1 MRFTY
6 MRIAAVVALS
16 IIAPSPAAA
25 QQQQYHG
32 AAPAIS
38 PDGKYV
44 AFRSDRGGS
53 DHVYVIAIDG
63 SGERVLPGSADG
75 GRPAWSRD
83 GLRILYSVFVR
94 DSGTL
99 YSSSIEGTDR
109 RPVITVLGRNPAWM
123 QEGHWLAY
131 GTGDWSKTVI
141 TVADAHGQVV
151 RQIADSLGS
160 AWNVVPSPDGT
171 RLAYT
176 RAARG
181 RNLQICVVDADGS
194 NQRAITNFSPTEGRP
209 QVPAWSPDGRRIA
222 FQVNATD
229 PADSSRQIGHIWTAD
244 LATGALSKLA
254 PHTTVYLDEVPS
266 WSADGKWIAFQSN
279 RTGRFE
285 VWVMDAGGSSAR
297 QITR

>member
-1 MRFTY
+1 
-6 MRIAAVVALS
+6 MRIPPLLALW
-16 IIAPSPAAA
+16 IIAASPVPA

-44 AFRSDRGGS
+44 AFQSDRGGR

-63 SGERVLPGSADG
+63 SGERVLPGSAGG
-75 GRPAWSRD
+75 GRPTWSRD
-83 GLRILYSVFVR
+83 GSRILYSVFVR

-99 YSSSIEGTDR
+99 YSSSADGTDR
-109 RPVITVLGRNPAWM
+109 HPVVTVPGRNPVWIE
-123 QEGHWLAY
+123 EGQWIAY
-131 GTGDWSKTVI
+131 GAGDWSKTVI
-141 TVADAHGQVV
+141 AVADARGRIV
-151 RQIADSLGS
+151 RQIADTMGS
-160 AWNVVPSPDGT
+160 AWNVIPSPDGT

-181 RNLQICVVDADGS
+181 WNLQICVVEVDGS
-194 NQRAITNFSPTEGRP
+194 NQRPITHFGLTDGRP
-209 QVPAWSPDGRRIA
+209 QVPAWSPDGRQIA
-222 FQVNATD
+222 FQVNSTD
-229 PADSSRQIGHIWTAD
+229 PADSLRHFAHIWTVD
-244 LATGALSKLA
+244 LVTETLSKLA
-254 PHTTVYLDEVPS
+254 PHTTPYLDEVPS

-285 VWVMDAGGSSAR
+285 VWVMDASGSSVR